1 MKKFYFLSFALSL
14 ILNFSSAQ
22 NTAMQ
27 FNGFDCNDNAIDLFA
42 DLDAGK
48 AVILHFFMPNCGSCI
63 PVAQKMQAMSQTINS
78 SYPGMVKG
86 FAFPFQNSTTCSYTS
101 TWVSSNNLST
111 LYAPVDSGATQVSY
125 YGGFG
130 MPTVVVLGGT
140 DHQVLFTTQ
149 NFVTSDTTTIKEA
162 ILNMFQN
169 ANGLNDI
176 NKTGD
181 KFQLFPNPANEFL
194 NIATIEKG
202 ISSLH
207 MDITDITG
215 KTVMSISNENFSSSS
230 IDKLNTSQLNNG
242 NYFVNINLNGQSY
255 IRKLMVIH

>member
-1 MKKFYFLSFALSL
+1 MKKSYFLTFALSL
-14 ILNFSSAQ
+14 ILNFSFAQ
-22 NTAMQ
+22 NTALQ
-27 FNGFDCNDNAIDLFA
+27 FNRLDCNGNSIDLFA

-48 AVILHFFMPNCGSCI
+48 AVILHFFMPSCGTCI
-63 PVAQKMQAMSQTINS
+63 PVAQKMQTMSQTINAT
-78 SYPGMVKG
+78 YPGMVKG
-86 FAFPFQNSTTCSYTS
+86 YAFPFQNSTTCSYTS
-101 TWVSSNNLST
+101 TWVSTNNLST
-111 LYAPVDSGATQVSY
+111 LYAPVDSGATQVAY

-130 MPTVVVLGGT
+130 MPTVVVLGGL

-176 NKTGD
+176 NVTGD
-181 KFQLFPNPANEFL
+181 NFLLFPNPANEFL
-194 NIATIEKG
+194 NIGTIDKG

-207 MDITDITG
+207 VDITDITG
-215 KTVMSISNENFSSSS
+215 KNVLSISNENFSSSS
-230 IDKLNTSQLNNG
+230 LDKMNTSQLNNG
-242 NYFVNINLNGQSY
+242 NYFVRVNLNGKSY

>member
-1 MKKFYFLSFALSL
+1 MKKSYFLTFALSL
-14 ILNFSSAQ
+14 ILNFSFAQ
-22 NTAMQ
+22 NTALQ
-27 FNGFDCNDNAIDLFA
+27 FNRLDCNGNSIDLFA

-48 AVILHFFMPNCGSCI
+48 AVILHFFMPSCGTCI

-86 FAFPFQNSTTCSYTS
+86 YAFPFQNTTSCSYTS

-111 LYAPVDSGATQVSY
+111 LYAPVDSGAAQVAY

-130 MPTVVVLGGT
+130 MPTVVVLGGL

-176 NKTGD
+176 NVTGD
-181 KFQLFPNPANEFL
+181 NFLLFPNPANEFL
-194 NIATIEKG
+194 NIGTIDKG

-207 MDITDITG
+207 VDITDITG
-215 KTVMSISNENFSSSS
+215 KNVLSISNENFSSSS
-230 IDKLNTSQLNNG
+230 IDKMNTSQLNNG
-242 NYFVNINLNGQSY
+242 NYFVRVNLNGKSY

>member
-1 MKKFYFLSFALSL
+1 MKKSYFLTIALSL
-14 ILNFSSAQ
+14 ILNFSFAQ
-22 NTAMQ
+22 ALQ
-27 FNGFDCNDNAIDLFA
+27 FNGLDCNGNSIDLFA

-48 AVILHFFMPNCGSCI
+48 AVILHFFMPNCGTCI
-63 PVAQKMQAMSQTINS
+63 PVAQKIQTMSQTINAT
-78 SYPGMVKG
+78 YPGMVKG
-86 FAFPFQNSTTCSYTS
+86 YAFPFQNSTTCSYTS

-111 LYAPVDSGATQVSY
+111 LYAPVDSGAAQVAY

-130 MPTVVVLGGT
+130 MPTVVVLGGL

-176 NKTGD
+176 NVTGD
-181 KFQLFPNPANEFL
+181 NFLLFPNPANEFL
-194 NIATIEKG
+194 NIGTIDKG

-207 MDITDITG
+207 VDITDITG
-215 KTVMSISNENFSSSS
+215 KNVLSITNENFSSSS
-230 IDKLNTSQLNNG
+230 IDKMNTSQLNNG
-242 NYFVNINLNGQSY
+242 NYFVRVNLNGKSY

>member
-1 MKKFYFLSFALSL
+1 MRAESKEMKKLIGERCLLGL
-14 ILNFSSAQ
+14 ILNSSLR
-22 NTAMQ
+22 
-27 FNGFDCNDNAIDLFA
+27 IE
-42 DLDAGK
+42 K
-48 AVILHFFMPNCGSCI
+48 I
-63 PVAQKMQAMSQTINS
+63 
-78 SYPGMVKG
+78 
-86 FAFPFQNSTTCSYTS
+86 
-101 TWVSSNNLST
+101 VSIIKRFRNNNLSS
-111 LYAPVDSGATQVSY
+111 LYAPVDSGATQVAY

-130 MPTVVVLGGT
+130 MPTVVVLGGA

-149 NFVTSDTTTIKEA
+149 SFVTSDTTTIKEA

-176 NKTGD
+176 KVTGD
-181 KFQLFPNPANEFL
+181 KFMLFPNPANEFL

-207 MDITDITG
+207 VDITDITG
-215 KTVMSISNENFSSSS
+215 KNVMSFSNENFSSSS
-230 IDKLNTSQLNNG
+230 IDKINTTSLNNG

>member
-1 MKKFYFLSFALSL
+1 MKKSYFIAFAFSL
-14 ILNFSSAQ
+14 ILNFSFAQ

-27 FNGFDCNDNAIDLFA
+27 FNGLDCNDNAIDLFA

-86 FAFPFQNSTTCSYTS
+86 YAFPFQNSTTCSYTS

-111 LYAPVDSGATQVSY
+111 LYAPVDSGATQVAY

-130 MPTVVVLGGT
+130 MPTVVVLGGL

-149 NFVTSDTTTIKEA
+149 SFVTSDTTTIKEA

-176 NKTGD
+176 NMTGD

-194 NIATIEKG
+194 NIGTIEKG

-207 MDITDITG
+207 VDITDITG
-215 KTVMSISNENFSSSS
+215 KNVMSFSNDNFTISS

-242 NYFVNINLNGQSY
+242 NYFVNINLNGQSH
-255 IRKLMVIH
+255 IRNLMVIH